1 MKIKD
6 VCELTKLSDR
16 TIRYYI
22 EQGLI
27 TPSYTENYLGRKA
40 YSFFQ
45 KDINELNN
53 IATLRKF
60 DFTIDEIRNIITSPE
75 NSKNIIEN
83 VKLRT
88 RKAAEENEEKLS
100 VLVQLDNEKAYTISE
115 LAKQLTIYSEKI
127 PVQNEDTRKSFR
139 ETLFGILKTILVFII
154 VWLPVLL
161 LFSLSIIASFS
172 AYAYP
177 CFNTNPLYYICLFAC
192 LLPSISV
199 LIISKL
205 KFTFKKPVKL
215 IALALCVL
223 SIPFSILLPL
233 GLVTQSETTDFSNYR
248 DFDVHCIANQDIFFQ
263 ELFPVWPN
271 TFESVED
278 GEGNLKTVYLDAHY
292 YYRYYAEFDYTY
304 DVYAEWPL
312 EKDEFDEE
320 VARVKELF
328 EKYSKTDDY
337 LLDENRSIHTIEG
350 YTTIKKGNYTCL
362 FYGSSYAN
370 DEPFSKATDN
380 YEYDIFAYDEK
391 NLKVRYISCASL
403 ENGADQ
409 PYYLQLDW

>member
-6 VCELTKLSDR
+6 VCELTGLSDR

-45 KDINELNN
+45 KDIDELNN

-75 NSKNIIEN
+75 NSKNVIKD
-83 VKLRT
+83 VKLRS
-88 RKAAEENEEKLS
+88 RKAVEENEEKLS

-115 LAKQLTIYSEKI
+115 LAKQLTIYSETI
-127 PVQNEDTRKSFR
+127 PAQNEDTRKSFQ

-154 VWLPVLL
+154 VWLPVLVFFL
-161 LFSLSIIASFS
+161 SLINSLVT
-172 AYAYP
+172 YAYP

-192 LLPSISV
+192 LFPSISV

-215 IALALCVL
+215 IALVLCVL

-233 GLVTQSETTDFSNYR
+233 GLVTQSETTDFRNYR

-263 ELFPVWPN
+263 ELFPVWSN

-278 GEGNLKTVYLDAHY
+278 DDGNIEIVYLDAHY

-304 DVYAEWPL
+304 DIYAEWPL
-312 EKDEFDEE
+312 EKDKFDEE

-337 LLDENRSIHTIEG
+337 LLDENRFIHTIEG

-409 PYYLQLDW
+409 PYYLELEW

>member
-1 MKIKD
+1 MKIKA
-6 VCELTKLSDR
+6 VCELTRLSDR

-40 YSFFQ
+40 YSFSQ
-45 KDINELNN
+45 KEIEELND

-75 NSKNIIEN
+75 NSKNVIID

-88 RKAAEENEEKLS
+88 KKAVEENEEKLS

-127 PVQNEDTRKSFR
+127 PVQNEDTRKGFR

-154 VWLPVLL
+154 VWLPVLVFFL
-161 LFSLSIIASFS
+161 SLIDSLVT
-172 AYAYP
+172 YAYP
-177 CFNTNPLYYICLFAC
+177 RFNTNPLYYICLFVC

-215 IALALCVL
+215 IALVLCVL
-223 SIPFSILLPL
+223 STPFSILLPL

-248 DFDVHCIANQDIFFQ
+248 DFDVHCIANQDMFFQ
-263 ELFPVWPN
+263 ELFPVWPH

-278 GEGNLKTVYLDAHY
+278 DDGNIEIEYLDAHY

-304 DVYAEWPL
+304 DIYAEWPL

-328 EKYSKTDDY
+328 EKYSETDDY
-337 LLDENRSIHTIEG
+337 LLDENSFIHTIEG

-409 PYYLQLDW
+409 PYYLELDW

>member
-1 MKIKD
+1 MKIKA
-6 VCELTKLSDR
+6 VCELTGLSDR

-22 EQGLI
+22 EQELVA
-27 TPSYTENYLGRKA
+27 PSYTENYLGRKA
-40 YSFFQ
+40 YRFSQ
-45 KDINELNN
+45 KDIDELNN

-60 DFTIDEIRNIITSPE
+60 DFTIDEIRHIITSPE
-75 NSKNIIEN
+75 NSKIVIED

-88 RKAAEENEEKLS
+88 KKAVEENEEKLS
-100 VLVQLDNEKAYTISE
+100 VLVQLDSEKSYTIYE
-115 LAKQLTIYSEKI
+115 LAKQLIILSNNI
-127 PVQNEDTRKSFR
+127 PVQNEDVRKGF
-139 ETLFGILKTILVFII
+139 LKTLLNVLKTTVIFII

-192 LLPSISV
+192 LLPSIFV
-199 LIISKL
+199 LIVSKL
-205 KFTFKKPVKL
+205 KFPFKKVIKF
-215 IALALCVL
+215 IALSLCVL

-233 GLVTQSETTDFSNYR
+233 GLVTQSETTDFRNYR
-248 DFDVHCIANQDIFFQ
+248 KFDVRCIANQDMFFQ

-271 TFESVED
+271 TFESVKDEK
-278 GEGNLKTVYLDAHY
+278 GNLKTVYLDAHY
-292 YYRYYAEFDYTY
+292 YYRYYSEFDYTY

-312 EKDEFDEE
+312 EKDEFYKE

-337 LLDENRSIHTIEG
+337 ILDENRSIHTTDG

-362 FYGSSYAN
+362 VYGSSYTN